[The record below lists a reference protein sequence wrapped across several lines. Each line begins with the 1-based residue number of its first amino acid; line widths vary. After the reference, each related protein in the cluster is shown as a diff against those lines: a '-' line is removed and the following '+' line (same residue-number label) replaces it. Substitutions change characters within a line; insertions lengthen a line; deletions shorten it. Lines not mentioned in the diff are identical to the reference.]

1 MGDILKFPPLKI
13 RGGWGSY
20 EQMPVA
26 LEKMPLIC
34 YSLFIK
40 LYCGFNRG
48 VAQLVARSVRD
59 AEAPGS
65 SPGSPTEIY
74 GVKDLAEGSI
84 APLVTCESNLEQQS
98 EVSRYEIPEFHIPSA
113 PTNYLILIE

>member
-1 MGDILKFPPLKI
+1 MEVRFLPGTPTERRSSVDRRVRPVKF
-13 RGGWGSY
+13 R
-20 EQMPVA
+20 
-26 LEKMPLIC
+26 
-34 YSLFIK
+34 
-40 LYCGFNRG
+40 R